1 MEHTD
6 DSHRQVE
13 KILHNS
19 NIPQN
24 WMLIQNWQKEIGQ
37 RMPKCWHRFKKLQ
50 EFLAS
55 TGSFVDVTTI
65 FRALH
70 TIYLGYGVVWQ
81 DLPYLTKKNSNPAYI
96 LQKIHLESPKCIY
109 GKKQFK
115 SDETELGPL
124 GHNYKRVCVAQSQ
137 NSQLQNNT
145 IPSVKNIGGNIS
157 LWGCFSLAYTGDW
170 VKVKGIR
177 KSSKYQPLLA

>member
-37 RMPKCWHRFKKLQ
+37 RLPKCWHRFKKLQ

-81 DLPYLTKKNSNPAYI
+81 DLPYLTKKKFQSCLHFAKNTLGISQMHIWKKTIQVWWNRAWTIRPQ
-96 LQKIHLESPKCIY
+96 LQKGMCCTIA
-109 GKKQFK
+109 KQPITKQHNTFRKEYWWEHK
-115 SDETELGPL
+115 SLGL
-124 GHNYKRVCVAQSQ
+124 FFFGLHWGLSQ
-137 NSQLQNNT
+137 
-145 IPSVKNIGGNIS
+145 GEGN
-157 LWGCFSLAYTGDW
+157 
-170 VKVKGIR
+170 
-177 KSSKYQPLLA
+177 